1 LCILFSFS
9 TFDAYRRVN
18 SVDASPMEDF
28 FKLSDY
34 YYFLILDKKS
44 NISLCNT
51 HLENS
56 CPFIDKPM
64 KGLSFSEI
72 LYFKDF
78 STYEYYLEKSLSEGN
93 RKFTL
98 DLRKVNRAGNDLEW
112 TRWEFTISFG
122 SQGEPIITAI
132 GHIMEEKKE
141 RSVDF
146 PSDLSEV
153 HAKHDL
159 MEGILNDTLIGFWI
173 WNMAENTEQLS
184 LSLTEMLGYHVHSGD
199 TKAIKWKRH
208 IHPADR
214 NLVEKSLQEH
224 FGSGGK
230 IPFHCEFRI
239 RNRHKQDVW
248 VLGYGKVLKWTAD
261 NHPATMA
268 GCFFDISE
276 KKKTEHLLKHQQRLL
291 HTVTFNQSHLI
302 RAKLANIL
310 GILEIVDPKAP
321 AAETLHFLKMIKK
334 EAKKLDEQLK
344 RSISQSSGFQ
354 IESLQQASL

>member
-1 LCILFSFS
+1 
-9 TFDAYRRVN
+9 
-18 SVDASPMEDF
+18 MEDF

-34 YYFLILDKKS
+34 YYFLELDKKS
-44 NISLCNT
+44 NILLCNS

-56 CPFIDKPM
+56 CPFIGKPM
-64 KGLSFSEI
+64 RGLSFSEI

-98 DLRKVNRAGNDLEW
+98 DLRKVNREANDLEW
-112 TRWEFTISFG
+112 TRWEFTILFG
-122 SQGEPIITAI
+122 NHGEPLITAI

-141 RSVDF
+141 RSVNF
-146 PSDLSEV
+146 PKDLSEV

-159 MEGILNDTLIGFWI
+159 MEGILNDTLIGFWL
-173 WNMAENTEQLS
+173 WNLDKNTEQLS

-208 IHPADR
+208 IHPSDR
-214 NLVEKSLQEH
+214 ALVEKSLQEH

-239 RNRHKQDVW
+239 RNRHKQEVW
-248 VLGYGKVLKWTAD
+248 VLGYGKVLKWGED
-261 NHPATMA
+261 NQPTTMA

-310 GILEIVDPKAP
+310 GILEIIDPKAP
-321 AAETLHFLKMIKK
+321 AAETMHFLKMIKK

-354 IESLQQASL
+354 VESLHQASL